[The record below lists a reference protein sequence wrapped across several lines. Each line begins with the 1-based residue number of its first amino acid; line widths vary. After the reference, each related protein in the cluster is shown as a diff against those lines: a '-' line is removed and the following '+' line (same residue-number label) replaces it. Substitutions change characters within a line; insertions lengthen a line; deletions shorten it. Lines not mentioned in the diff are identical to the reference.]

1 MIMERRIEL
10 EQGLVTG
17 WCDPALESVLNTF
30 VNNFNTR
37 DELGAGLAIYRHG
50 KCLVDLQGGY
60 SDIERQNPWQK
71 DTLCVVHSCTKAATA
86 LCLHHLIDQGQVQL
100 NDPVT
105 RFWPEYGESGKSSTT
120 LAMLLNHTSGIPAL
134 KNPLPE
140 QAFLDWPYM
149 TRMIAEAAPFWEPG
163 TQHGYQMTTFGW
175 LIGEVVRRVSGQ
187 SLGQYF
193 RANLAEPSGADFW
206 IGLPSEE
213 HHRVSKLARYRPQK
227 GLASAAFTRRL
238 MADPEGIPALAY
250 FNTGK
255 FRADSAAS
263 YLAEFGAGGG
273 IGSAQSLA
281 RLYAPLANGG
291 RFEGRQL
298 FSGRQVSLMADT
310 SIKGGEDRTLI
321 MPTHFSL
328 GFMKSMDNFERPGG
342 VMESLVL
349 GSSAFGHAGAGGS
362 LGFADPALGLSF
374 GYVMNQMGPGILV
387 NERGQSLVDA
397 VYAVMGQTRS
407 VLGDYRDE
415 LAEI

>member
-1 MIMERRIEL
+1 MERSIEL
-10 EQGLVTG
+10 EQGLLTG
-17 WCDPALESVLNTF
+17 WCDPALVSVLNAF
-30 VNNFNTR
+30 VNNFNAR
-37 DELGAGLAIYRHG
+37 GELGAGLAIYRQG
-50 KCLVDLQGGY
+50 TCLVDLVGGF
-60 SDIERQNPWQK
+60 SDKERQNPWQK
-71 DTLCVVHSCTKAATA
+71 DTVCVVHSCTKAATA
-86 LCLHHLIDQGQVQL
+86 LCLHHLIDQGDVQL
-100 NDPVT
+100 NDPVA
-105 RFWPEYGESGKSSTT
+105 RFWPEYGQSGKRSTT

-134 KNPLPE
+134 RAPLPE

-149 TRMIAEAAPFWEPG
+149 TRVIAEAAPFWEPG

-193 RANLAEPSGADFW
+193 KTHLAEPLGADFW
-206 IGLPSEE
+206 IGLPEEE
-213 HHRVSKLARYRPQK
+213 HHRVAKLARYRPQK

-255 FRADSAAS
+255 FRADAAAS
-263 YLAEFGAGGG
+263 YSAEFGAGGG

-281 RLYAPLANGG
+281 RLYGPLANGG
-291 RFEGRQL
+291 CSGGQQL
-298 FSGRQVSLMADT
+298 LSERQVSLMADT

-342 VMESLVL
+342 AMESLVL

-362 LGFADPALGLSF
+362 LGFADPGLGLSL

-397 VYAVMGQTRS
+397 VYAEMGQTRS

-415 LAEI
+415 SAKI